1 MRGGDISNEI
11 PRRLLVN
18 IDCILDRTPTFK
30 RVLGVNV
37 TGEEVRYNLQVL
49 SYFWHFNNKHG
60 FAMELVGFD
69 YSDEEMQVVLEDL
82 NNLGTN
88 PFNYARAY
96 KDSNE
101 LVAELPFRSE
111 IYKVVDIASRGLL
124 YGSWFMGMGG
134 SLSGR

>member
-1 MRGGDISNEI
+1 MKNGDISNEI
-11 PRRLLVN
+11 PRRVLVN

-30 RVLGVNV
+30 RVLGIPV

-49 SYFWHFNNKHG
+49 SYFWHFNSKYG
-60 FAMELVGFD
+60 FVLELVGFE
-69 YSDEEMQVVLEDL
+69 YSNEEMQVVLEDL

-96 KDSNE
+96 EDPHE
-101 LVAELPFRSE
+101 LIAELPFRSE
-111 IYKVVDIASRGLL
+111 VYKVVDIASRGLL
-124 YGSWFMGMGG
+124 YGSWFMGMEG